1 MYRIGSGAAVI
12 AGILALGTAALAA
25 ENFVPLGLGYS
36 PERQA
41 LPPLNSPLDELNAQ
55 TDVYESEIHRIQRE
69 RAIRATEMARHRDL
83 KLDTDPVLTP
93 EY

>member
-1 MYRIGSGAAVI
+1 MYKIGVGAAMA
-12 AGILALGTAALAA
+12 AGVLALATAALAA

-36 PERQA
+36 PERQV

-55 TDVYESEIHRIQRE
+55 TDIFESEIHRIQRE
-69 RAIRATEMARHRDL
+69 RAIRATELSRHRDL
-83 KLDTDPVLTP
+83 SLDTDPVLTP